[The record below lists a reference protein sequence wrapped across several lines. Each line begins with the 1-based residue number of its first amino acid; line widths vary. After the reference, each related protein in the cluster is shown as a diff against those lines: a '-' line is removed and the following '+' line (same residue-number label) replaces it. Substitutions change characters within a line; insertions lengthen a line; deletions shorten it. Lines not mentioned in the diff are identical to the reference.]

1 MRMKSHPQYFISKPR
16 RSSKVG
22 ITIGIDLGDIW
33 SHYCTLNEDGE
44 VVDRGRF
51 RTNPSGV
58 GRRFRD
64 LERARV
70 AMETGTHSIWVS
82 EQIQELGHEVIVL
95 IRLPGET
102 RYWRGDH
109 EPGVQRAIL
118 EAMRSEAIVYD
129 IGAHVGTVALGTARL
144 VGEFGRVIA
153 FDGDQ
158 ENVERLRGSIARNGL
173 ESNLEVV
180 HAAVWSRTASDGI
193 SFRRGATARSQGGV
207 SADGQSPVIATGEI
221 IKGPAI
227 TLDDFVATAGPPPQ
241 LIKIDV
247 EGGEYEVLRG
257 GERLFES
264 QRPLLIA
271 EIHHQQAAEQITAW
285 LSDHRYEGQWNI
297 PKEKFPQCLF
307 AWPAEQDGNNW
318 MRNISLSRGV

>member
-1 MRMKSHPQYFISKPR
+1 MRPKMGSFNVVVYRMYYILKRAGAEGILR
-16 RSSKVG
+16 RWPSAG
-22 ITIGIDLGDIW
+22 RGF
-33 SHYCTLNEDGE
+33 
-44 VVDRGRF
+44 DRLKRLVES
-51 RTNPSGV
+51 RLLRKTYTWVRVESGLSQ
-58 GRRFRD
+58 GMWM
-64 LERARV
+64 LA
-70 AMETGTHSIWVS
+70 
-82 EQIQELGHEVIVL
+82 
-95 IRLPGET
+95 RLPGET

-109 EPGVQRAIL
+109 EPDVQNAIL
-118 EAMRSEAIVYD
+118 AAVRPEDVVYD
-129 IGAHVGTVALGTARL
+129 IGAHLGAMALGAARL
-144 VGEFGRVIA
+144 VGNLGRVVA
-153 FDGDQ
+153 FDGDP
-158 ENVERLRGSIARNGL
+158 ENVERLRGSITRNGL

-207 SADGQSPVIATGEI
+207 NADGQSPVIATGEI
-221 IKGPAI
+221 IKIPAI
-227 TLDDFVATAGPPPQ
+227 TLDDFVAAAGPPPQ

-264 QRPLLIA
+264 QRPLLIV
-271 EIHHQQAAEQITAW
+271 EIHHQQAAEKIAAW

-318 MRNISLSRGV
+318 MRNISLSRGVFKSEAGSMGSSPAQSDGICY